1 MAMRL
6 SGLMSGMD
14 TESVIQQLVEAR
26 SAKVTKAKN
35 EQTKLEWKQEAWKG
49 LNTKLKNL
57 QSKLNDLRF
66 TGGYAKKAT
75 KVSDSSIASV
85 LTSGNAPKNVQSMEV
100 KQLAKTAFMTGE
112 KVSMKEGVSGTVTA
126 ETRMEFLMDFS
137 DGKSKNIVVSKKDAN
152 GQDVQ
157 KVIELTKD
165 TTVSDVL
172 TELKDFGLNASFDV
186 GQGRFY
192 INAKE
197 IGEAGEFNFMAS
209 TTDEAGNRI
218 DTNGSALRAL
228 GLEMRETKYMGGGK
242 ASRTDGGTVDSTTR
256 MDALMDFSDGKSKSL
271 TLKSSDGREVTV
283 ELKADTTVQDMITK
297 LGNDLPLSY
306 TLGFDIYEQKFQVS
320 AGLTGGISDVS
331 FEFSGDAEVLQALGV
346 SSMEKAQTS
355 GATMVHGQDAS
366 ITLNGVEYTSS
377 NNVFDINGLTITAL
391 AKTDPGKSVTLTTDQ
406 DTDGI
411 YDMIKDFLKTYNEII
426 NEMDKLYGA
435 ESAKDYEPLSDD
447 EKANMSESEIEKY
460 EQKIKDSLLRRDANL
475 SSVGSAMKNVML
487 QGVKVNGQQM
497 YLSNF
502 GIETLSYFLASDGE
516 RNSYHIDGDPDD
528 TNTAANEDKLKKWI
542 TDDPDTVTSFFSQLT
557 MNLYTEMDKQSKA
570 IEGYRSF
577 GSFYDDKKMKSD
589 YDGYKSKIKDLEKKL
604 ADYEDKWYSKFAK
617 METAMAKMQSSA
629 NAVTGLLGGS

>member
-306 TLGFDIYEQKFQVS
+306 RLGFDIYEQKFQVS